1 MKKIVIVGLFIVV
14 AFLCLNYIVI
24 PGITKDTY
32 TSFVTDD
39 GQEYEYMYDEGED
52 TECIIN
58 GVNVLTASKEEIVAC
73 LNNSS
78 DGFEALGKIA
88 DPEEAAKA
96 AVSVLNQSFDNW
108 TFENKMVV
116 WENVN
121 EQVWIIHGQLEKR
134 GNTGEIGVV
143 AFDCKTGEVL
153 GVDLVRAESD

>member
-1 MKKIVIVGLFIVV
+1 MKKIVFIGLIILMVFVCI
-14 AFLCLNYIVI
+14 NYIVI
-24 PGITKDTY
+24 PGITKDAY
-32 TSFVTDD
+32 TSLVADD
-39 GQEYEYMYDEGED
+39 GKEYMYYKGTE

-58 GVNVLTASKEEIVAC
+58 GINLLTASKEEIIAC
-73 LNNSS
+73 FNNSS
-78 DGFEALGKIA
+78 DGFEALGEIV
-88 DPEEAAKA
+88 DTEEAAKA

-121 EQVWIIHGQLEKR
+121 EQVWIVHGQLEKR
-134 GNTGEIGVV
+134 GDTGEIGVV